1 MKVYFRYIT
10 SSRRCFHS
18 NIAVFQFL
26 SNNCVIIRGELEIL
40 EMDVPCFGS
49 QNGMNDAFA
58 LCYIHNS
65 IDLNKVVF
73 SSSFFVSKCR
83 LHLLEED
90 SIDFSE
96 FNLRNNVAQICVFEV
111 LGLALVCFLEEVHF

>member
-1 MKVYFRYIT
+1 
-10 SSRRCFHS
+10 
-18 NIAVFQFL
+18 
-26 SNNCVIIRGELEIL
+26 
-40 EMDVPCFGS
+40 MDVPCFGN
-49 QNGMNDAFA
+49 QKGMNDAFA

-73 SSSFFVSKCR
+73 QSSFFVPKCR

-96 FNLRNNVAQICVFEV
+96 FDLRNNVAQICVFEV
-111 LGLALVCFLEEVHF
+111 LGLALVFFFEQRISSSKFKNNCIYATPVL

>member
-1 MKVYFRYIT
+1 
-10 SSRRCFHS
+10 
-18 NIAVFQFL
+18 
-26 SNNCVIIRGELEIL
+26 VIIRGELEIL

-73 SSSFFVSKCR
+73 QSSFFVSKCR

-96 FNLRNNVAQICVFEV
+96 FDLRNNVAQICVFEV